1 VGDAARQR
9 PASGQVLLVED
20 NPDVLEIAASMLREL
35 GYRVLTACTGQEALA
50 RLGAGDP
57 VDVIL
62 TDVVMPG
69 ISGIQL
75 AEEVAIRWPATRILL
90 TTGYAESL
98 NALEGGRWQILA
110 KPYRRDALAAK
121 LREVLAA

>member
-1 VGDAARQR
+1 
-9 PASGQVLLVED
+9 
-20 NPDVLEIAASMLREL
+20 MLQEL
-35 GYRVLTACTGQEALA
+35 GYRVLTACSGQEALA
-50 RLGAGDP
+50 HLAAGDP
-57 VDVIL
+57 VDLLV

-75 AEEVAIRWPATRILL
+75 AEEVAIRWPATRVLL

-121 LREVLAA
+121 LREMLTA